1 MRIYRSAPKR
11 SFTTLPNAT
20 TRDKRLSWT
29 AAGIL
34 SYLLGLPDG
43 SRTSVRQLAGLRDEG
58 RDRVAA
64 ALRQL
69 EEFRY
74 LRRVK
79 SRGPAGRLSTHYEV
93 FDAPYADEPGTST
106 GAGLASL
113 GEVGAAV
120 TGKPASGEPAGGAP
134 GHTLTGKT
142 GSTRPPSLGVP
153 SPGADDAQ
161 ARGASCGERRPKRRR
176 AKREA
181 VAEEQVPAQQLA
193 AVRAE
198 SEAAEVA
205 EVAAVPIPGPRQPAD
220 DRPAEAAVETP
231 PTLPATDPS
240 TSEPPP
246 EPSEA
251 PPIVWDSFEAAEG
264 EAPPPDPADAPQRPR
279 REEPLTGSAELLS
292 RLGQRDRRLT
302 LGADEARQLAPLLD
316 EWFAVGADEASV
328 FHALTSGL
336 PARVHAAAA
345 LVADRL
351 RRKKPA
357 PRAPK
362 PRPAARPRC
371 VNCNANM
378 FQPGLCNACVRERD
392 RYGDLPPDPTDH
404 SVTPETAAR
413 GAAAVRA
420 AFHVNGPARGS
431 QLRGVPLPGTG
442 PAPAW

>member
-11 SFTTLPNAT
+11 SFTSLPNAT
-20 TRDKRLSWT
+20 TRDKHLSW
-29 AAGIL
+29 AAMGIL

-43 SRTSVRQLAGLRDEG
+43 SRTSVRQLAGLRAEG

-74 LRRVK
+74 LRRV
-79 SRGPAGRLSTHYEV
+79 RRQGPTGRFTTDYEV
-93 FDAPYADEPGTST
+93 FDVPYVDEPDASAEPGV
-106 GAGLASL
+106 ASL
-113 GEVGAAV
+113 GEVCVAV
-120 TGKPASGEPAGGAP
+120 SGNPASGGPAVGAP
-134 GHTLTGKT
+134 GPTLTGKT
-142 GSTRPPSLGVP
+142 GSTRPPTLGVP
-153 SPGADDAQ
+153 SPGADGPQAPDA
-161 ARGASCGERRPKRRR
+161 GCGERRPKRRR
-176 AKREA
+176 ATREA
-181 VAEEQVPAQQLA
+181 AEEQVPAGRLA
-193 AVRAE
+193 AARAE
-198 SEAAEVA
+198 S
-205 EVAAVPIPGPRQPAD
+205 AVTLPGPRAPLD
-220 DRPAEAAVETP
+220 DRPAEPAETATQTP
-231 PTLPATDPS
+231 PTPTATGPV
-240 TSEPPP
+240 TSPPPP
-246 EPSEA
+246 EPSGA
-251 PPIVWDSFEAAEG
+251 PPIVWETSEAAEG
-264 EAPPPDPADAPQRPR
+264 EVPPPDPADAPQRPR
-279 REEPLTGSAELLS
+279 REEPLTGSAEVLS

-336 PARVHAAAA
+336 PSRVHAAAA

-362 PRPAARPRC
+362 PRPASRPRC
-371 VNCNANM
+371 VNCRANM

-392 RYGDLPPDPTDH
+392 RYGDLPPDPTDY

-431 QLRGVPLPGTG
+431 QLRGVPLPGPGVT
-442 PAPAW
+442 PAW

>member
-11 SFTTLPNAT
+11 SFTSLPNAT
-20 TRDKRLSWT
+20 TRDKHLSW
-29 AAGIL
+29 AAMGIL

-43 SRTSVRQLAGLRDEG
+43 SRTSVRQLAGLRAEG

-74 LRRVK
+74 LRRV
-79 SRGPAGRLSTHYEV
+79 RRQGPTGRFTTDYEV
-93 FDAPYADEPGTST
+93 FDVPYVDEPDASAEPGV
-106 GAGLASL
+106 ASL
-113 GEVGAAV
+113 GEVCVAV
-120 TGKPASGEPAGGAP
+120 SGNPASGGPAVGAP
-134 GHTLTGKT
+134 GPTLTGKT
-142 GSTRPPSLGVP
+142 GSTRPPTLGVP
-153 SPGADDAQ
+153 SPAADGPQAPDA
-161 ARGASCGERRPKRRR
+161 RCGERRPKRRR
-176 AKREA
+176 ARREA
-181 VAEEQVPAQQLA
+181 AEEQVPAGRLA
-193 AVRAE
+193 AARAE
-198 SEAAEVA
+198 S
-205 EVAAVPIPGPRQPAD
+205 AVTLPGPRAPLD
-220 DRPAEAAVETP
+220 DRPAEPAETATQTP
-231 PTLPATDPS
+231 PTPTTTGPV
-240 TSEPPP
+240 TSPPPP
-246 EPSEA
+246 EPSGA
-251 PPIVWDSFEAAEG
+251 PPIVWETSEAAEG
-264 EAPPPDPADAPQRPR
+264 EVPPPDPADAPQRPR
-279 REEPLTGSAELLS
+279 REEPLTGSAEVLS

-336 PARVHAAAA
+336 PSRVHAAAA

-362 PRPAARPRC
+362 PRPASRPRC
-371 VNCNANM
+371 VNCRANM

-392 RYGDLPPDPTDH
+392 RYGDLPPDPTDY

-431 QLRGVPLPGTG
+431 QLRGVPLPGPGVT
-442 PAPAW
+442 PAW